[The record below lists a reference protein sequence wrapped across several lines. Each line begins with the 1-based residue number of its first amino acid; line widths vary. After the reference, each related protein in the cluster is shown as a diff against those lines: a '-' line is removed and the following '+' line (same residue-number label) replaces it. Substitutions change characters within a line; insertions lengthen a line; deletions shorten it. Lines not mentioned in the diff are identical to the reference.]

1 MCEEKK
7 LNILRIFFPLNNKIT
22 LNPRKHE
29 LIRPEI
35 FLLLSDHWYGSFF
48 FFKILTLPSTLP
60 LPRPNQGRIVQ
71 GRGEIF
77 NFKTLGTD
85 VQCTVNNRWSIF
97 IPKKKEGEQDGG
109 VRPNSTDLI
118 RYDLRARAKA
128 AAGRIPR
135 RVPFLR
141 STVEKRGGGMVQIR
155 GIDDKFAGGAKRP
168 RGVKRDPLTWDP

>member
-1 MCEEKK
+1 M
-7 LNILRIFFPLNNKIT
+7 
-22 LNPRKHE
+22 
-29 LIRPEI
+29 
-35 FLLLSDHWYGSFF
+35 
-48 FFKILTLPSTLP
+48 
-60 LPRPNQGRIVQ
+60 
-71 GRGEIF
+71 
-77 NFKTLGTD
+77 
-85 VQCTVNNRWSIF
+85 
-97 IPKKKEGEQDGG
+97 GG

-141 STVEKRGGGMVQIR
+141 WTVEKGGGGMVQIR